1 MASVLD
7 PEIVDQL
14 RALAHAG
21 NPDLLERLQ
30 ASFARDTR
38 ARMQALRAAVAAGDA
53 DAVAFNVH
61 ALKGGAATLGAMEI
75 VATCRQIEA
84 SPRAQAAQGLEPL
97 LITLERNAADAQAE
111 LLSWRKPA

>member
-1 MASVLD
+1 MPAIPNSWS
-7 PEIVDQL
+7 
-14 RALAHAG
+14 
-21 NPDLLERLQ
+21 RLQ

-38 ARMQALRAAVAAGDA
+38 ARMQCALRAAVAAGDA

-84 SPRAQAAQGLEPL
+84 SPRAQATQGLEPL
-97 LITLERNAADAQAE
+97 LVALERNAAEAQAE